1 MGLNISATTNGTM
14 ILVGGGFL
22 PRVAV
27 DAFCRHA
34 GGRDGRVA
42 IVTTASRRQIKT
54 HCLQKHARTDIVT
67 RKHDIDAIRD
77 ATGVWFVGGDQERIL
92 SEFRE
97 TPMKALLHQVLARG
111 GVVGGTS
118 AGASCMS
125 RVMVYENSERTG
137 FGLLDHV
144 IVDTHFH
151 SRRRLSRLLRLLRK
165 HPDQVGIGIDDNTS
179 VMIQDSRMR
188 VLGTRTVTCCDGN
201 SCKVYRSGDVVP
213 LRWTSLPT
221 ALDRKGQTG

>member
-1 MGLNISATTNGTM
+1 MDLQDLPRAEGALV
-14 ILVGGGFL
+14 LVGGGYL

-27 DAFCRHA
+27 DSFCRFA
-34 GGRDGRVA
+34 GGRHAQIA
-42 IVTTASRRQIKT
+42 IVTTASRRHIES
-54 HCLQKHARTDIVT
+54 HCLQKHGRVHIVAHKQDIEAVQN
-67 RKHDIDAIRD
+67 

-92 SEFRE
+92 REFRN
-97 TPMKALLHQVLARG
+97 THMKDLLMGVLARG

-125 RVMVYENSERTG
+125 RVMVYENSERVG

-151 SRRRLSRLLRLLRK
+151 SRRRLGRLLRLLRK
-165 HPDQVGIGIDDNTS
+165 HHDQVGIGIDDNTS
-179 VMIQDSRMR
+179 VIIQDGRMR
-188 VLGTRTVTCCDGN
+188 VLGTRTVTCCDGK

-221 ALDRKGQTG
+221 GLDRKGQTG